1 MAAPSWRCAPAAKA
15 EVAAEPGVRA
25 PNLADP
31 PAAAGEAHG
40 GNLRDSTW
48 ADYTSRSRLL
58 WSLLGIGLLA
68 VLAVARLFLIEHL
81 GWHGLSWP
89 LALWTLAVAA
99 AALHL
104 QDFRCPRCQLRFFH
118 RAPLLLALRGSRCV
132 HCCLPKE

>member
-1 MAAPSWRCAPAAKA
+1 MP
-15 EVAAEPGVRA
+15 
-25 PNLADP
+25 
-31 PAAAGEAHG
+31 
-40 GNLRDSTW
+40 DSTW

-58 WSLLGIGLLA
+58 WCLLGVGLLA

-89 LALWTLAVAA
+89 LALWTLAVVT

>member
-1 MAAPSWRCAPAAKA
+1 M
-15 EVAAEPGVRA
+15 AAEPVTGT
-25 PNLADP
+25 PNLANP
-31 PAAAGEAHG
+31 TAAAGDACG
-40 GNLRDSTW
+40 GPLPDSTW
-48 ADYTSRSRLL
+48 ADYASRSRRL
-58 WSLLGIGLLA
+58 WCLLGIGLLA

-89 LALWTLAVAA
+89 LALWSLAVVT